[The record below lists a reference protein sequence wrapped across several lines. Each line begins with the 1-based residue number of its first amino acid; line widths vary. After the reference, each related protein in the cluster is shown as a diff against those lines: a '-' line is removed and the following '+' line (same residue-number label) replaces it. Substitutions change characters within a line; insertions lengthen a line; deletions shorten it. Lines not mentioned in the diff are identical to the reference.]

1 MEGSGLT
8 DEIGELNTKTTN
20 MNREIQR
27 VTQQFPTS
35 IQGKN
40 GSTVQ
45 ASDMKTA
52 VTLVRNLEQQTAP
65 PQQLLKGLT
74 TTLTNFPR
82 ISTGKISWQASVEGS
97 IPVQEITFNGELI
110 NFGSEYRDALGYL
123 ERFQLMLARTGYSV
137 TPIKLPLDFSSKGT
151 ISADSN
157 LSGDKPSEFSLKIIW
172 RPQP

>member
-1 MEGSGLT
+1 M
-8 DEIGELNTKTTN
+8 
-20 MNREIQR
+20 
-27 VTQQFPTS
+27 
-35 IQGKN
+35 
-40 GSTVQ
+40 
-45 ASDMKTA
+45 
-52 VTLVRNLEQQTAP
+52 
-65 PQQLLKGLT
+65 
-74 TTLTNFPR
+74 
-82 ISTGKISWQASVEGS
+82 EGS